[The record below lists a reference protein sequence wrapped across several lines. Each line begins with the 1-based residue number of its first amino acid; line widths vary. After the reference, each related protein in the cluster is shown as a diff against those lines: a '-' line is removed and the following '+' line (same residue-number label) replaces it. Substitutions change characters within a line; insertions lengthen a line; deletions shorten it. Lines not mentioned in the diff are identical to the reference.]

1 MKLEVTNLV
10 HDKDIENDLF
20 MENLESRL
28 DININNNEI
37 IENND
42 WVEQILFT
50 IPYIEKALRK
60 PNKNIIT
67 EAEVVKIE
75 KIKKVTV
82 DSIKHLSKNTN
93 LISQFDEKKGEVIP
107 SKILNAFKEESYIT
121 YENRF
126 IYTLI
131 KLIDDFMFIRTSK
144 AKDSEH
150 KSKNYQKAIYEAKTK
165 IKRQRIKLNLD
176 YTVEDVEGKKQ
187 EDDLEV
193 KIRNLQEKVRILKSI
208 DLYQMLDGKKIT
220 LVTSPLK
227 MTNVLLK
234 NVNFQYAVKLWN
246 YLNDNLD
253 IKNKTVSLKRDY
265 EEHGEAKK
273 LANETFLLNYLIFN
287 QINDKNKNKKNKKL
301 KIVDLDSIE
310 QKLLTDSLID
320 KIIEINP
327 ELAESEL
334 KKMIIDRY
342 IVFKKKKTI

>member
-1 MKLEVTNLV
+1 
-10 HDKDIENDLF
+10 
-20 MENLESRL
+20 
-28 DININNNEI
+28 
-37 IENND
+37 
-42 WVEQILFT
+42 
-50 IPYIEKALRK
+50 
-60 PNKNIIT
+60 
-67 EAEVVKIE
+67 
-75 KIKKVTV
+75 
-82 DSIKHLSKNTN
+82 
-93 LISQFDEKKGEVIP
+93 
-107 SKILNAFKEESYIT
+107 
-121 YENRF
+121 
-126 IYTLI
+126 
-131 KLIDDFMFIRTSK
+131 MFIRTSK

-150 KSKNYQKAIYEAKTK
+150 KSKNYQKAVYEAKTR

-176 YTVEDVEGKKQ
+176 YTVEDIEAKKQ

-193 KIRNLQEKVRILKSI
+193 KIRNLQEKVRVLKAI

-253 IKNKTVSLKRDY
+253 IKNKTIELKKDY
-265 EEHGEAKK
+265 EEKGDAKK

-287 QINDKNKNKKNKKL
+287 KINDKNKNNKKKKL
-301 KIVDLDSIE
+301 KTVDLDSVE

-327 ELAESEL
+327 ELAENEL

-342 IVFKKKKTI
+342 IVFKKKKTISLEPIENIFEDNIKTYLTRIEKLRLK